1 MLVALSLIL
10 LYTDCKLSVSNGSV
24 NVLSTSAFCRVQVST
39 LSGASE
45 HSDGCKWTVERKS
58 SKGGFT
64 FVIFSRWCA
73 YFYAKSVFY

>member
-45 HSDGCKWTVERKS
+45 HSDGCKWTV
-58 SKGGFT
+58 
-64 FVIFSRWCA
+64 
-73 YFYAKSVFY
+73 